1 VNAQRVAVGWSDWLG
16 ALPLLGLGVIVWIR
30 IVNYAR
36 PNRENTLAVDVK
48 GDGVD
53 TVSDVY
59 GLVGEVVRRRAV
71 GRVASLGLR
80 TLLSIY

>member
-1 VNAQRVAVGWSDWLG
+1 MD

-30 IVNYAR
+30 IVIYAR

-53 TVSDVY
+53 TVSHVY

-71 GRVASLGLR
+71 GRVA
-80 TLLSIY
+80 